1 MTWYT
6 WFFLAAL
13 LICLASLIYHF
24 FILVRSGTPVDYALP
39 AGRVSAGIAYSF
51 TGAMNPAKKESAFLH
66 LPTYTAGIIYHLG
79 TFLSVFLIFILWAD
93 VVLTKSL
100 ELGFA
105 SFLLISSLNGIGILI
120 KRMLKKGLRELS
132 NPDDYISN
140 ILVTAFQILM
150 GLALAFGSIFTPC
163 LFLAAGLLLLYIPLG
178 KLKHLLYFFAA
189 RWQLGLFYGSRGV
202 WPPIKNHKP

>member
-1 MTWYT
+1 
-6 WFFLAAL
+6 
-13 LICLASLIYHF
+13 
-24 FILVRSGTPVDYALP
+24 
-39 AGRVSAGIAYSF
+39 
-51 TGAMNPAKKESAFLH
+51 
-66 LPTYTAGIIYHLG
+66 
-79 TFLSVFLIFILWAD
+79 
-93 VVLTKSL
+93 
-100 ELGFA
+100 
-105 SFLLISSLNGIGILI
+105 
-120 KRMLKKGLRELS
+120 MLKKGLRELS

-150 GLALAFGSIFTPC
+150 GLALAFGSKFTPC